1 MRSSRRD
8 VLAGMGGLVASPF
21 VAGASFGQDAEIRLT
36 NKPGSATE
44 FRLKLHHFL
53 ARNGNV
59 PAKFITPWT
68 RKIETSLKAG

>member
-21 VAGASFGQDAEIRLT
+21 VAGASFGQDA
-36 NKPGSATE
+36 E